1 MGESRTSGTPP
12 WTAGERLIAPEARS
26 TNGGRRPGRH
36 PRWLRSRSSSSTA
49 ATAAAPLSGRP
60 RSSAQVSIQCGA
72 HGHGLSLAS
81 GTALE
86 LERARHVAKLPV
98 SSRLPV
104 AGRAA
109 AHVKI
114 RVARR
119 HSTRAT
125 RHSVWRALP
134 RGDARGQALLRD
146 ELVAQ
151 RARAAAAG
159 GRALLCPPRRAG
171 YNS

>member
-60 RSSAQVSIQCGA
+60 RSSAQVSIQCGT

-86 LERARHVAKLPV
+86 LERARRVAKLPV
-98 SSRLPV
+98 S
-104 AGRAA
+104 AGLQSPPCRRESSSARQDSSGP
-109 AHVKI
+109 

-119 HSTRAT
+119 HSS
-125 RHSVWRALP
+125 HSALGVAADANACDTYGLHACCEPGPAVGRLP
-134 RGDARGQALLRD
+134 RLL
-146 ELVAQ
+146 
-151 RARAAAAG
+151 
-159 GRALLCPPRRAG
+159 
-171 YNS
+171 